1 MNREDFNKLQS
12 ETQETMKK
20 EIREKEKTTEDMK
33 EEFNKDM
40 EKPQKKRIKQ
50 KPWNKMCLKSNK
62 KYRRKPP

>member
-1 MNREDFNKLQS
+1 
-12 ETQETMKK
+12 
-20 EIREKEKTTEDMK
+20 MK